1 MSVHIIPATMS
12 TNAIIKASNLTIQNV
27 TIGDLRLGNK
37 GNKTVPIKYSGQSL
51 QIRLP
56 KLTYPMGIN
65 IKQTDNGT
73 DYKLSASF
81 HGCDP
86 YAKEKVRTVETE
98 VQNLYNFILD
108 LQAKLLD
115 TAVANSVKWFGKSRD
130 KAVLAD
136 IMKQSL
142 SPSVTKVNGE
152 WVPNGQ
158 YPPSLRMKVPVYDG
172 KVSMS
177 VAQGGSDIEVEV
189 EDLPRLFPKHVAAA
203 VVVTPSIYISGQ
215 GFGITWRITYASV
228 SAPTRMTASK
238 IFSDEIEE
246 EVVSSSSTAAV
257 EDEEQQQEEEQVEE
271 TPTAPAPAPEP
282 TPAPA
287 PVKGNRRRVVGAS

>member
-1 MSVHIIPATMS
+1 MS
-12 TNAIIKASNLTIQNV
+12 TNAIIKASNLNIQNL
-27 TIGDLRLGNK
+27 TFGDLRLGNK

-56 KLTYPMGIN
+56 KMTYPMGIN

-73 DYKLSASF
+73 DYKLSASL

-86 YAKEKVRTVETE
+86 YAKEKVSNVTSDI
-98 VQNLYNFILD
+98 QNLYNFILD
-108 LQAKLLD
+108 LQTKLLD

-177 VAQGGSDIEVEV
+177 VAQGDADIEVEV
-189 EDLPRLFPKHVAAA
+189 ADLPRLFPKHVAAG
-203 VVVTPSIYISGQ
+203 VVVSPSIYISGQ
-215 GFGITWRITYASV
+215 GFGVTWRITYASV
-228 SAPTRMTASK
+228 SAPTRLTASK
-238 IFSDEIEE
+238 VFSDEIEE
-246 EVVSSSSTAAV
+246 EVTSSSSATN
-257 EDEEQQQEEEQVEE
+257 EEEEHEEQEHEE
-271 TPTAPAPAPEP
+271 TPTAPAPTPVVEQ

-287 PVKGNRRRVVGAS
+287 SAPAKGNRRRVVGAS

>member
-1 MSVHIIPATMS
+1 MS
-12 TNAIIKASNLTIQNV
+12 TNAIVKASNLSIQNV

-56 KLTYPMGIN
+56 KMTYPMGIN

-73 DYKLSASF
+73 DYKLSASL

-108 LQAKLLD
+108 LQSKLLD
-115 TAVANSVKWFGKSRD
+115 TAVANSGKWFGKSRD

-177 VAQGGSDIEVEV
+177 VAQGGTDIEVEV
-189 EDLPRLFPKHVAAA
+189 DDLARLFPKHVSAS
-203 VVVTPSIYISGQ
+203 VVVAPSIYISGQ
-215 GFGITWRITYASV
+215 GFGITWRVTYASV

-246 EVVSSSSTAAV
+246 EVVSSSSAAAV
-257 EDEEQQQEEEQVEE
+257 EEEENQQEEQQEEA
-271 TPTAPAPAPEP
+271 PPAPAPEP

-287 PVKGNRRRVVGAS
+287 PVKTNRRRVVGAS